1 VEADELFAIVQ
12 AAPLGRQEVRDHDRL
27 AIAFGLWHRS
37 TGRLGP
43 CDLAAVVLVK
53 RGLIMGDEDKSE
65 WAIIGQWESVWA
77 WEFASIVVPL
87 MEALFKSFPPLNKCT
102 SIVTRGLRVLRK
114 QLFLRLLLT
123 TCRASEYTLDLESC
137 LGTLR
142 QS

>member
-53 RGLIMGDEDKSE
+53 RGLI
-65 WAIIGQWESVWA
+65 
-77 WEFASIVVPL
+77 
-87 MEALFKSFPPLNKCT
+87 
-102 SIVTRGLRVLRK
+102 VTRGLRVLRE

-123 TCRASEYTLDLESC
+123 TCRASA
-137 LGTLR
+137 
-142 QS
+142 